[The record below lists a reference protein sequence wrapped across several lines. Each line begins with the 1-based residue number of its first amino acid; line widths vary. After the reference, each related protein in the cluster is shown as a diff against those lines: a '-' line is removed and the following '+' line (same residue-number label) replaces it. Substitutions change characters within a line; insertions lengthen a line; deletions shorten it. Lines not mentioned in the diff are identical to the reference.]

1 MALAWLIDQISI
13 CAMHTNS
20 YLCAS
25 SCQSVFNLISKTI
38 PNLFLQ
44 IEQSGTA
51 LIGMLIKTPQRVTVC
66 NEC

>member
-1 MALAWLIDQISI
+1 MK
-13 CAMHTNS
+13 S

-25 SCQSVFNLISKTI
+25 SCQNVFNLISKTI

-51 LIGMLIKTPQRVTVC
+51 LIGMLIKTPQRVTLC
-66 NEC
+66 NEY

>member
-13 CAMHTNS
+13 CGMHMNS
-20 YLCAS
+20 YFCA

-44 IEQSGTA
+44 IQQSGTA
-51 LIGMLIKTPQRVTVC
+51 LIGMLIKTPKRVTVC